1 MTSWKP
7 PSWSQIPPQ
16 SQQWH
21 LDELKNGNLI
31 ASHSLNNLL
40 SSSSNNNRHCIT
52 FGRIDDPT
60 QIDILTAH
68 ESCSRLHARIAFTA
82 SGAPYLKDLGS
93 GNGTFVNN
101 RQLPIEACG
110 KWECTDS
117 TKKEVEVR
125 GSRGVVVYPGDAI
138 RLGCSTRIF
147 VLEGPEEFERG
158 AAKLKEAE
166 KRMTVVDGHDND
178 SDAVATAAA
187 EKSEEAC
194 TWGMSTADYSDD
206 EHEAQH
212 QNQHSQLPLTSSQ
225 SSNNSTNL
233 PSIDTFFSSTSSKYT
248 ISNPLQQLY
257 NQYQTKSYK
266 LDAIS
271 TESKRI
277 SQKEDMGVELTEGQ
291 RNQLTKNQD
300 KLTALETSL
309 KGLKDKIEE
318 GMHVAIYGKPLNRQS
333 QRSKGGDGY
342 DRDGDDTDDIDDFFD
357 RTTTTRQRDNDQG
370 EEVESE
376 ASLIEKWKLLLQ
388 SYSKQQT
395 VVAST
400 TKQCDNL
407 QSQIDSAGDEE
418 DAFFI
423 QNDLNLVKDNVK
435 KATCNLH
442 DIENDLKDVERLLK
456 IVNPKLSWDREG
468 GLIGTDLDVDA
479 KKTKYKAF
487 ESDNPTT
494 NAAEE
499 QCESIMMMPPP
510 PKMAAT
516 VSTVTTSFDMPP
528 PPMMMATAAAKSA
541 VSSFDMMPPDM
552 MPPPPKVTISAT
564 ETMSNEAEQE
574 VITEHPV
581 NPDRATPQEGG
592 EKPSPP
598 PQRKKRQLGPMRP
611 PQTAAGTQ
619 GTLAALKQFTSHSNE
634 ASNNSHHAK
643 KQKKSN
649 DNSKFDPRKDEWNAP
664 SDQDGSGRTSLHDK
678 FKGRY

>member
-7 PSWSQIPPQ
+7 PSWSQIPPP

-82 SGAPYLKDLGS
+82 TGAPYLKDLGS

-158 AAKLKEAE
+158 AVKLKEAE
-166 KRMTVVDGHDND
+166 KKMTVVDGHDND
-178 SDAVATAAA
+178 SDAAAA
-187 EKSEEAC
+187 ATVEKNEEAC
-194 TWGMSTADYSDD
+194 TWGMSYSDD

-212 QNQHSQLPLTSSQ
+212 QNQQQLPLTSQ
-225 SSNNSTNL
+225 SSNNTTNL
-233 PSIDTFFSSTSSKYT
+233 PSIDTFFSSTPSSKYT

-318 GMHVAIYGKPLNRQS
+318 GMHVAIYGKPLNRQF
-333 QRSKGGDGY
+333 QRSKGDGY
-342 DRDGDDTDDIDDFFD
+342 DRDGDDDVDDFFD
-357 RTTTTRQRDNDQG
+357 RTTTRQRDNDHG

-376 ASLIEKWKLLLQ
+376 ASLIEKWKVLLQ
-388 SYSKQQT
+388 SHSKQQT

-435 KATCNLH
+435 KATCRLD

-468 GLIGTDLDVDA
+468 GLIGTDFDIDE
-479 KKTKYKAF
+479 KKTKYKAS
-487 ESDNPTT
+487 ESDNATT

-499 QCESIMMMPPP
+499 QNESIMMMPPP
-510 PKMAAT
+510 PKTAAT
-516 VSTVTTSFDMPP
+516 LSTVTTSFDMPP
-528 PPMMMATAAAKSA
+528 PPIMMATAAAKSA
-541 VSSFDMMPPDM
+541 VSSFDMMPP
-552 MPPPPKVTISAT
+552 PPKVTKSAP
-564 ETMSNEAEQE
+564 ETMSNAAEQE
-574 VITEHPV
+574 VVTEHPV
-581 NPDRATPQEGG
+581 NPDRATPKEETEQ
-592 EKPSPP
+592 PSPP
-598 PQRKKRQLGPMRP
+598 PLQRKKRQLGPMRP